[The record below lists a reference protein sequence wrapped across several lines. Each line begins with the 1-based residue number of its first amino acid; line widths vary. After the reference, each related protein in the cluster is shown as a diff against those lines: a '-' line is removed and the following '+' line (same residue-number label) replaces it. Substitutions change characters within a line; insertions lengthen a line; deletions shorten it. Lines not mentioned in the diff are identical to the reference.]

1 MRQQKMRA
9 SSISLKRGLGVPM
22 YEREDK
28 DTQDGIKTPAQP
40 CQTPFVHSYFRTIET
55 AKFRLNVV
63 CVSAQN
69 TEFAETGFL
78 PRVS

>member
-1 MRQQKMRA
+1 MRA

-28 DTQDGIKTPAQP
+28 DTQDGIKPPARP
-40 CQTPFVHSYFRTIET
+40 YQTPFAHFVHSRTNET
-55 AKFRLNVV
+55 AKFRLNVI

-69 TEFAETGFL
+69 T
-78 PRVS
+78 